1 MENIF
6 EKIQKEYQN
15 SKDNFEDKHEE
26 ENFNKE
32 TYGKFYDLI
41 NNVILFFV
49 INTYETYF
57 LSLNEDFSLEIFNE
71 RISNID
77 KILNYLQPQLNIY
90 WSELSEKTKSTDQL
104 IIDLQ
109 DILKLDIIKHK
120 TCLFKFIK
128 NLSIS
133 IIQNISTMNI
143 VDISNYNDAKEKIA
157 KITHAILT
165 INKETGLED
174 EDEFDCGGCEY
185 KSTENLK
192 YFWN

>member
-1 MENIF
+1 MQNIF

-15 SKDNFEDKHEE
+15 SKDNFDDDKDEV
-26 ENFNKE
+26 FNKE

-49 INTYETYF
+49 INSYETYF
-57 LSLNEDFSLEIFNE
+57 LSLNEEFTLENFNE
-71 RISNID
+71 KISNVE
-77 KILNYLQPQLNIY
+77 KILTYLRPQLNIY
-90 WSELSEKTKSTDQL
+90 WSELYEQTKSTDQL
-104 IIDLQ
+104 IIDFQ

-133 IIQNISTMNI
+133 IKQNKTKKNI
-143 VDISNYNDAKEKIA
+143 VKIYNYIYLKEKIA
-157 KITHAILT
+157 KIDHAILI

-185 KSTENLK
+185 KSSENSK

>member
-15 SKDNFEDKHEE
+15 SKDNFDDDKDEV
-26 ENFNKE
+26 FNKE

-49 INTYETYF
+49 INSYETYF
-57 LSLNEDFSLEIFNE
+57 LSLNEEFSLENFNE
-71 RISNID
+71 KISNVD
-77 KILNYLQPQLNIY
+77 KILTYLRPQLNIY
-90 WSELSEKTKSTDQL
+90 WSELSEQTKSTDQL
-104 IIDLQ
+104 IIDFQ

-133 IIQNISTMNI
+133 IIQNISSMNI
-143 VDISNYNDAKEKIA
+143 TDISNYNDAKEKIA
-157 KITHAILT
+157 KIAHAILI

-185 KSTENLK
+185 KCSENSK

>member
-15 SKDNFEDKHEE
+15 SKDNFDDDKDEV
-26 ENFNKE
+26 FNKE
-32 TYGKFYDLI
+32 SYGKFYDLI

-57 LSLNEDFSLEIFNE
+57 LSLNEDFSLENFNE
-71 RISNID
+71 KISNVD
-77 KILNYLQPQLNIY
+77 KILTYLRPQLNIY
-90 WSELSEKTKSTDQL
+90 WAELSEQTKSTDQL
-104 IIDLQ
+104 IVDLQ

-128 NLSIS
+128 NLSIL
-133 IIQNISTMNI
+133 IIQNISSMNI
-143 VDISNYNDAKEKIA
+143 VDITNYNDAKEKIA
-157 KITHAILT
+157 KIAHAILI

-185 KSTENLK
+185 KTTENSK

>member
-1 MENIF
+1 MQNIF

-15 SKDNFEDKHEE
+15 SKDNFDDDKDEV
-26 ENFNKE
+26 FNKE

-49 INTYETYF
+49 INSYETYF
-57 LSLNEDFSLEIFNE
+57 LSLNEEFTLENFNE
-71 RISNID
+71 KISNVE
-77 KILNYLQPQLNIY
+77 KILTYLRPQLNIY
-90 WSELSEKTKSTDQL
+90 WSELYEQTKSTDQL
-104 IIDLQ
+104 IIDFQ

-133 IIQNISTMNI
+133 IIQNISSMNI
-143 VDISNYNDAKEKIA
+143 ADISNYNDAKEKIA
-157 KITHAILT
+157 KIAHAILI

-185 KSTENLK
+185 KSSENSK